1 MKTRLTLTIDETLL
15 KSVKQYAAK
24 KQMSIS
30 ELVENYFTMLTKSK
44 KNIIDLIESL
54 DAPTKVAKN
63 VDLKKLFYKDKAK
76 KAIQYN
82 ETNTPEG
89 YCMTGNGMT
98 KAEALQM
105 AELIKKDKA
114 AQKIKPSKK

>member
-24 KQMSIS
+24 KQMSVS

-44 KNIIDLIESL
+44 KNIIDLIENL

-63 VDLKKLFYKDKAK
+63 ADLKDLFYKE
-76 KAIQYN
+76 Q
-82 ETNTPEG
+82 
-89 YCMTGNGMT
+89 
-98 KAEALQM
+98 
-105 AELIKKDKA
+105 IKK
-114 AQKIKPSKK
+114 ITSKFF

>member
-24 KQMSIS
+24 KQMSVS

-44 KNIIDLIESL
+44 KNIIDLIENL

-63 VDLKKLFYKDKAK
+63 ADLKDLFYKDRAK
-76 KAIQYN
+76 KATQYN

-89 YCMTGNGMT
+89 YCMNGIGMT

-105 AELIKKDKA
+105 AEIIKKDKA
-114 AQKIKPSKK
+114 AQKIKQ